1 MTLHLAAVILF
12 QKFTQNIIHIPGK
25 CVPQILVFLKDHL
38 DGDNYLE
45 LVKLQGE
52 LGFYEMSLCMRKQ
65 TIWVSDHVL
74 RKLACTITEG

>member
-38 DGDNYLE
+38 DGDNYVE

-52 LGFYEMSLCMRKQ
+52 LCFSTLKILNIRTLEKFAVITLKFEQGGF
-65 TIWVSDHVL
+65 TI
-74 RKLACTITEG
+74 E